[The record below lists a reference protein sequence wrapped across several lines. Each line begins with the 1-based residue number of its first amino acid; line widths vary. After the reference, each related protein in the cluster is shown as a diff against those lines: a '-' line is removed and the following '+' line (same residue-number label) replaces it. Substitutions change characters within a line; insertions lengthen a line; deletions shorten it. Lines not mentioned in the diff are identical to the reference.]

1 MCVWGE
7 GVAAEVPGQ
16 VPAGAALPRGGVC
29 VGEGGSA
36 SPPGVSGSGWA
47 WRLGCGGWSLRR
59 GRVRARVCLGPVAR
73 PAGKPPRLGGGT

>member
-29 VGEGGSA
+29 VGGRGVLGA
-36 SPPGVSGSGWA
+36 PPGS
-47 WRLGCGGWSLRR
+47 
-59 GRVRARVCLGPVAR
+59 PVA
-73 PAGKPPRLGGGT
+73 AGPGAWVVGGGRSAAAALGLGFVWDR